1 LYVGLDVSGKSLV
14 AYAVNERKRRVFEGE
29 GPASRAGLR
38 ALMRQVGPGPKLVA
52 VEAGHQVKWVA
63 ETLKQL
69 EGVQVPVGPPNE
81 GTWLTESRGQTDRV
95 EAKPRAER
103 ARAGLRPRA
112 VPVVEGPVRE
122 LREVVRARQPWP
134 RKRVALLKPIR
145 GDVSQDGHRL
155 PEQFVAGA
163 AWREQRARRPV
174 SAPRRLLRET
184 FMTSIEALRAAEQR
198 LTARRLAIEDPRGAL
213 LERPPAIGPVASRV
227 LVSAVDEARRFDDQK
242 AVANDGALAPTIAQ
256 RGTVRQLGRLH
267 REGRPEGRRV
277 LLQCAH
283 TVVRMKSQGAKPL
296 QPC

>member
-1 LYVGLDVSGKSLV
+1 MWSVGLDVSGKRLGVS
-14 AYAVNERKRRVFEGE
+14 AVNERKRRVFEGE
-29 GPASRAGLR
+29 GPASRAGVR
-38 ALMRQVGPGPKLVA
+38 ALMRQVGPGPTRVA

-63 ETLKQL
+63 ETVKQL

-81 GTWLTESRGQTDRV
+81 VKWITESRGQTDRV

-122 LREVVRARQPWP
+122 LREVVSARQQLQ
-134 RKRVALLKPIR
+134 RKRVALLKTIR

-163 AWREQRARRPV
+163 AWREQRARLPV

-184 FMTSIEALRAAEQR
+184 FMTSLEALGAAEQR

-213 LERPPAIGPVASRV
+213 LERPRPSGRWPPGSW
-227 LVSAVDEARRFDDQK
+227 SARWTRR
-242 AVANDGALAPTIAQ
+242 GALTTRRRWRTMAPSPPPSLSAGRSGSSGGSIARAGQ
-256 RGTVRQLGRLH
+256 RAGGSCSNVPIRW
-267 REGRPEGRRV
+267 
-277 LLQCAH
+277 CA
-283 TVVRMKSQGAKPL
+283 
-296 QPC
+296 